1 VNATT
6 TDVLASW
13 RPGAVRDALIA
24 FLQAA
29 EDVPAVDRVA
39 YFDNDGTLWCERPSY
54 VQLDF
59 FIDALRRHVADNPA
73 GGEGAE
79 FAALLSGD
87 KAAVAAIGLER
98 IAVALAGLFD
108 GLPPQDFTAQV
119 RTFMASATH
128 PSGRPLRSVTYQPML
143 ELLDELRRRDFTI
156 GIVTGGGTEFV
167 RAISDDLYAVPAELV
182 VGTLIDYE
190 FTRDDENR
198 PVLRRTSTMLGE
210 ANEGPAKV
218 TNIQTQL
225 GRRPILAAGNS
236 GGDREMLEWALAAE
250 GPTLALLIDHDDAE
264 REYQYVSKAGSFVET
279 EPITDVGARLG
290 WTIVSMARDW
300 EVVFP
305 SESTLVREP

>member
-1 VNATT
+1 M
-6 TDVLASW
+6 TDHTDLLPSW
-13 RPGAVRDALIA
+13 RPGPVRDALVS
-24 FLQAA
+24 FLDAA
-29 EDVPAVDRVA
+29 DGVAVVDRVA
-39 YFDNDGTLWCERPSY
+39 FFDNDGTLWCERPSY

-73 GGEGAE
+73 GGERAE

-87 KAAVAAIGLER
+87 KAAIAAIGLER
-98 IAVALAGLFD
+98 IAVALADLFD
-108 GLPPQDFTAQV
+108 GLTPQEFTARV
-119 RTFMASATH
+119 RTFIASATHH

-143 ELLDELRRRDFTI
+143 ELLAELRRRDFTI

-182 VGTLIDYE
+182 VGTLVDYE
-190 FTRDDENR
+190 FTRDDENH

-210 ANEGPAKV
+210 ANEGAAKV

-250 GPTLALLIDHDDAE
+250 GPSLALLIDHDDAE
-264 REYQYVSKAGSFVET
+264 REYQYLSTAGSFVET
-279 EPITDVGARLG
+279 ESITDVGARLG

-300 EVVFP
+300 DAVFA
-305 SESTLVREP
+305 L